1 MTENQDFESSTDNI
15 PNEGN
20 EEDCYWQNESD
31 NLSEN
36 IEEEW
41 LDEIGKEDLNCKP
54 KTRDFWTDDEITSL
68 INLMKDQKV
77 LKMFDDPR
85 LTNID
90 IYKNIKGF
98 FDEMGFKRTAVQIYQ
113 KYLNLRKDFRTAQR
127 ILNTSG
133 QGTSSKKAFK
143 YYNDLAE
150 LFKLR
155 PYSTQPGIDSIN
167 PINIE
172 KEKDKTESISI
183 KKKIVKQGPLK
194 EIMNEMVNKITESDS
209 NFMQKMIEEQRKM
222 NSENISSLREIL
234 KDNTSTLITGMK
246 EILSPSSMPDSNT
259 VSQSHIS
266 NIGLANNSYFVP
278 MNSMTAV
285 PIPIT
290 PTIVSKPVNFST
302 IPMNSKPISLP
313 NIATNVSKSLTPI
326 ITVPTSI
333 NPSAN
338 SSQSVISTFV
348 PEPKISNVMPK
359 LKISNTATPRTKRK
373 KKN

>member
-1 MTENQDFESSTDNI
+1 M
-15 PNEGN
+15 
-20 EEDCYWQNESD
+20 
-31 NLSEN
+31 
-36 IEEEW
+36 
-41 LDEIGKEDLNCKP
+41 
-54 KTRDFWTDDEITSL
+54 
-68 INLMKDQKV
+68 
-77 LKMFDDPR
+77 
-85 LTNID
+85 
-90 IYKNIKGF
+90 
-98 FDEMGFKRTAVQIYQ
+98 
-113 KYLNLRKDFRTAQR
+113 
-127 ILNTSG
+127 
-133 QGTSSKKAFK
+133 
-143 YYNDLAE
+143 
-150 LFKLR
+150 FKLR